1 MSPTNPRFVNKELSW
16 LAFNAR
22 VLHEAED
29 PSVPLV
35 ERIRFLGIYS
45 SNLDEFFRVRVATLN
60 RFVKL
65 GKKAKKILGLNPK
78 KTLKEIQ
85 EVVLAQNRKFDRI
98 FRQVLK
104 DLAKENIFIINERQ
118 LNEKQ
123 KIFVKS
129 YFQNEVRPKLI
140 PIMIDQVTDFPE
152 LRDRSI
158 YLAVSL
164 LKTGSS
170 QRPKYALIE
179 IPTELLPRFLALP
192 NIDGKKYIILL
203 DDVIRYGLS
212 DIFSFF
218 RFDRFDAS
226 SVKLTRDAELDIDD
240 DLSQSYIRK
249 VEKSLKLRKGGVLV
263 SFTYD
268 SQISPAMINY
278 FRGKLNLKKS
288 DTIIPGARYLDF
300 KDFMDFPDIGL
311 KRLKFKKIEFLP
323 HRETEKGKELF
334 EIMRKKDILFHY
346 PYQSFH
352 YVIDLL
358 REASIDPKV
367 TSIKI
372 TLYRVAKHSSIV
384 HALINAIKNGKTVIV
399 IMELQA
405 RFDEEAN
412 IYWAERL
419 QEEGARVI
427 YGVPRLK
434 VHSKLCLIS
443 RQEKGKTAHYGIVGT
458 GNFNEDTAKVYSDH
472 NLFTSDKRITSEAK
486 RVFDFYQDNY
496 KTTTFKH
503 LLVSPFNLRKRIL
516 KLIQTEIKN
525 AQGGKEA
532 YIILKLNNLVDT
544 AIIRKLYQA
553 SSAGVDIRLI
563 IRSMFSLIPGVPGV
577 SENIKAINIVDR
589 FLEHSRIFVFCN
601 DGNEKYFISSADL
614 MSRNLDCRVE
624 VTCPIYDKDIQQ
636 ELKTFL
642 EIQWSDNIKAR
653 IRGKS
658 LSRLTPRKRSSIKIR
673 AQSEIYKFLKSQLT
687 EPDISSTQS
696 RVSSANEKIILNGKR

>member
-22 VLHEAED
+22 VLSEAED

-65 GKKAKKILGLNPK
+65 GKKAKKILSLKPK
-78 KTLKEIQ
+78 KALKDIQ
-85 EVVLAQNRKFDRI
+85 EVVLVQNRKFDRI

-104 DLAKENIFIINERQ
+104 DLSKENIFIINERQ
-118 LNEKQ
+118 LNKKQ
-123 KIFVKS
+123 KNFVKS

-140 PIMIDQVTDFPE
+140 PIMIDQVADFPE

-170 QRPKYALIE
+170 QKPKYALIE

-192 NIDGKKYIILL
+192 RIDGKKYIILL

-218 RFDRFDAS
+218 RFDRFDAF

-240 DLSQSYIRK
+240 DLSQSYISK
-249 VEKSLKLRKGGVLV
+249 VEKSLKLRKGGVPV

-268 SQISPAMINY
+268 SQIPPAMINY

-323 HRETEKGKELF
+323 HRETDQGKELF
-334 EIMRKKDILFHY
+334 GIIQKKDILFHY

-372 TLYRVAKHSSIV
+372 TLYRVAKHSSVV

-419 QEEGARVI
+419 QEEGARVV

-443 RQEKGKTAHYGIVGT
+443 RQEKGKTVHYAIVGT
-458 GNFNEDTAKVYSDH
+458 GNFNEDTAKLYSDH

-563 IRSMFSLIPGVPGV
+563 IRSMFSLIPGVSGM
-577 SENIKAINIVDR
+577 SKNIKAINIVDR
-589 FLEHSRIFVFCN
+589 FLEHTRIFVFCN

-614 MSRNLDCRVE
+614 MPRNLDHRVE

-642 EIQWSDNIKAR
+642 EIQWSDNVKAR
-653 IRGKS
+653 IRGKN
-658 LSRLTPRKRSSIKIR
+658 LSQLTPLRRSNIKIR
-673 AQSEIYKFLKSQLT
+673 AQSEIFKFLKSQLT
-687 EPDISSTQS
+687 KQDISSTQS
-696 RVSSANEKIILNGKR
+696 RVSSANEKITLKGKR